1 MTCCAGSDGCDRPDV
16 VMPISCCCQMDAARL
31 KLDGWVSS
39 EPLRDGSLLAGWK
52 NRTMGLLSIVAA
64 RFLMAADLH
73 ARMTPLDIK
82 HDLEIM
88 LIM

>member
-1 MTCCAGSDGCDRPDV
+1 MTCCAGRDGCDRPYV
-16 VMPISCCCQMDAARL
+16 VMPISSRCQMDAARL

-39 EPLRDGSLLAGWK
+39 ERLRDGSLLAGLK
-52 NRTMGLLSIVAA
+52 NRMMGLWPIVAA

-73 ARMTPLDIK
+73 AGMTPLDIK